1 MDTEIKVAGSLEVRG
16 KVVKLLGSPT
26 ATLKSDFAQALYNG
40 TGLSKI
46 DKIALV
52 DTGGTE
58 RDSTTN
64 LTCNIVGD
72 SLQIQGTVNITANYT
87 IAKLRLYAGTK
98 LYFETA
104 VLEQKSVTSGDTVVV
119 TESIT
124 LNLTGTLANYSLV
137 LDYIRNT
144 FYNVLNG
151 NATATAL
158 NVSTVRIYVYNV
170 DTKTTTYYN
179 QTPTKSISSNQVT
192 WSTSLTLDYNFE
204 LSNIEIYAGTTR
216 LYYWNLTGTPPSG
229 SSGTAIS
236 YSETFTA

>member
-1 MDTEIKVAGSLEVRG
+1 MDSEIKLSGSLEVRG
-16 KVVKLLGSPT
+16 KVVKLSGSPT

-52 DTGGTE
+52 DTGDTE

-64 LTCNIVGD
+64 LTYNIVGN
-72 SLQIQGTVNITANYT
+72 SLQIQGTINITANYT

-104 VLEQKSVTSGDTVVV
+104 VSEQKSVTSGDTVVA

-144 FYNVLNG
+144 FYNVLSG
-151 NATATAL
+151 NATTTAL
-158 NVSTVRIYVYNV
+158 NVSTVRIYVYNIN
-170 DTKTTTYYN
+170 TQQTIYYN

-192 WSTSLTLDYNFE
+192 WSTSLTLDYDFE
-204 LSNIEIYAGTTR
+204 LRNIEIYAGTTR

-229 SSGTAIS
+229 SAGTAIS